1 LRQINTV
8 LATLGLAVLPAS
20 LFAQDDRGHAAAEC
34 GRIADDARR
43 LACYDGLFRAPPP
56 QSREVASPGQVP
68 VATRATSAGTVSAPA
83 AAAGTVVAAGSA
95 AAAAT
100 TGAATAAAAAT
111 PVEDFGLTEAQKQ
124 SRDSA
129 NPDQAE
135 PRIESITAVVAA
147 AEQARTGE
155 VQVTLDN
162 GQVWR
167 QADTAMRLFVR
178 PGDTV
183 TIRAAALGSFMLRV
197 PGRPAVRV
205 RRVK

>member
-1 LRQINTV
+1 MV

-20 LFAQDDRGHAAAEC
+20 LFAQDDRAHAAAEC
-34 GRIADDARR
+34 GQIADDARR
-43 LACYDGLFRAPPP
+43 LACYDGFFRAPPP

-68 VATRATSAGTVSAPA
+68 VASATSGGAVSTPV
-83 AAAGTVVAAGSA
+83 AAAGTGVAAG
-95 AAAAT
+95 
-100 TGAATAAAAAT
+100 TAAAAAPGTSTGAAAAT
-111 PVEDFGLTEAQKQ
+111 PAEDFGLTEAQKQ

-129 NPDQAE
+129 NPARAE
-135 PRIESITAVVAA
+135 KRLESLTAVVTA

-167 QADTAMRLFVR
+167 QADTSMRLFVK

-183 TIRAAALGSFMLRV
+183 TIRAAKLGSFMLSL

>member
-1 LRQINTV
+1 MV
-8 LATLGLAVLPAS
+8 LATLGLAVLPAT
-20 LFAQDDRGHAAAEC
+20 LFAQDDRGRAAAEC
-34 GRIADDARR
+34 GLIADDARR
-43 LACYDGLFRAPPP
+43 LACYDGLFRSTPPP
-56 QSREVASPGQVP
+56 AREVASTGQVP
-68 VATRATSAGTVSAPA
+68 VSSATSAGTVSAPA
-83 AAAGTVVAAGSA
+83 AAAGTVVAAGGA